1 MLAALHRRGDLPHAC
16 ITTCLE
22 AELSAYRALGGVANH
37 RDQLSVL
44 CQLRQ
49 LYTHVGGEG
58 GGGGGGG
65 GYREVRLSRVLTELA
80 ILLRQRHECKEEEE
94 EEVNGERKGQ
104 GRAGEE
110 DSLALLDKA
119 LSTIKPLVS
128 SPCPPTLSCQAHAQ
142 AATVHL
148 WRAVCLRERLAR

>member
-22 AELSAYRALGGVANH
+22 AELSAYRALGGVANRH
-37 RDQLSVL
+37 DQLSVL

-49 LYTHVGGEG
+49 LYAQARGGK
-58 GGGGGGG
+58 GGG
-65 GYREVRLSRVLTELA
+65 GYKEVRLSRVLTELA
-80 ILLRQRHECKEEEE
+80 ILLRQGHECNKE
-94 EEVNGERKGQ
+94 EEVNGEREER
-104 GRAGEE
+104 GRAVEE

-119 LSTIKPLVS
+119 LSTIQPLVS

-142 AATVHL
+142 AATAHL
-148 WRAVCLRERLAR
+148 WRAVCLREQLAQ